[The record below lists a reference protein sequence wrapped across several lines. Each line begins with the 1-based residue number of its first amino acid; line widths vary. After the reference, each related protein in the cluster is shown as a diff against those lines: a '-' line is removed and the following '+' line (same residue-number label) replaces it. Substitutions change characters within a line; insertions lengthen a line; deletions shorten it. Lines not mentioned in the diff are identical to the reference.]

1 MITGSGFRLDGGR
14 VLRNQSSL
22 TWSGGQILFN
32 NTFNGT
38 SGGPGSGTIANAAG
52 TIFNVSGDSATSM
65 AASNF
70 GGADTGADALFTN
83 AGIFSKAGSS
93 ALNVTTVDVT
103 FNNSGTVQAQ
113 TGVLNLS
120 NGGTHSRLFDV
131 AAGAVLG
138 FSGGTHDIN
147 AGSVMSSPGTVRI
160 SGSAAVNLNTTYNV
174 VGTTEIQS
182 GFLNLLGGAATTGSL
197 IQSSGSIAG
206 ARNLIVTGPA
216 TITFGDHRGPGT
228 TMLQGPTSVSGSGLR
243 LEGGRVLQNSA
254 RLTWDGGQILFN
266 NTFNGNS
273 GGAGSGTI
281 DNLAGATFVASGDGA
296 TSIAASNFGG
306 ADTGTDATINNAGM
320 RVDSVFDNRGVLNT
334 AADAVFVGNNNNFTN
349 TGRIEGS
356 GTVRT
361 ALNDDLLN
369 VGVIAPGNSTGTLT
383 LDGDLTMGA
392 AGRAQFEVTS
402 TTDFDALVVTDAVL
416 LTGTL
421 EVLNLGYTPVAGDSF
436 RVLSFNQRLSDSVFG
451 QLIWSGFNPGVVF
464 TAVYGA
470 NDVTLNVSINA
481 VPEPETWALWLAGAA
496 LVAGVATRRR
506 RSEPPRC

>member
-1 MITGSGFRLDGGR
+1 M
-14 VLRNQSSL
+14 
-22 TWSGGQILFN
+22 
-32 NTFNGT
+32 
-38 SGGPGSGTIANAAG
+38 
-52 TIFNVSGDSATSM
+52 
-65 AASNF
+65 
-70 GGADTGADALFTN
+70 
-83 AGIFSKAGSS
+83 
-93 ALNVTTVDVT
+93 T

-120 NGGTHSRLFDV
+120 NGGTHSGLFDV

-243 LEGGRVLQNSA
+243 LDGGRVLQNSA

-306 ADTGTDATINNAGM
+306 ADTGADATINNAGTFRKAGASAGNVTTIGVRFNNTGTIDVQQGVL

-334 AADAVFVGNNNNFTN
+334 AADAVFVGNNNDFTN

-451 QLIWSGFNPGVVF
+451 QLIWSGFDPGVVF